1 MAHSRMLFA
10 WSYRLLEAQP
20 LLKPL
25 VRGQVLRW
33 YVHVVLLL
41 CGVRL
46 TEIGREHHARRNRCP
61 AWCVTNTPTSP
72 LLTFFSLIHSRY
84 NCLRCI
90 GGRVLVA
97 CQIQCTCS
105 LPRHNGEK
113 STSCGQETTYY
124 AFRHRLLHHMCIYS
138 VSIYYTESSAGS
150 NLNSFSDPFTVL
162 LNSPMG
168 GLDQSSQLSATLVC
182 RALPWLIITLY
193 LTLSL
198 IDWLDGCMITLAI
211 YILNFIHPGVWLKIA
226 DPTSHNSQLSADEEA
241 RRY

>member
-1 MAHSRMLFA
+1 MLFA

-113 STSCGQETTYY
+113 STSCEQETTYDT
-124 AFRHRLLHHMCIYS
+124 FRHRLLHHMCVYS
-138 VSIYYTESSAGS
+138 VSIYYTKSSAGP

-162 LNSPMG
+162 LNSPMD

-182 RALPWLIITLY
+182 RST
-193 LTLSL
+193 
-198 IDWLDGCMITLAI
+198 TLANNNALFNTI
-211 YILNFIHPGVWLKIA
+211 TDRL
-226 DPTSHNSQLSADEEA
+226 A
-241 RRY
+241 RRLHDHPCYLYSQFHPSRRLAEDRRSHFPQLTAIRR